1 MNGKGDKPRPVN
13 KNEYD
18 KNYDAIQWQTN
29 KKNTTE
35 VKKKKG
41 KITHIYK

>member
-13 KNEYD
+13 KTEYD
-18 KNYDAIQWQTN
+18 KNYDTIQWQTS
-29 KKNTTE
+29 KKSTSQ

-41 KITHIYK
+41 KSVFVYK